1 MNGFRRGTREQM
13 ALKHDKEPAETI
25 HPAHSAIGYDGG
37 HPGSPDYGTPMS
49 IYDDD
54 QEREGPV
61 VVRRPVYD
69 AGMRLERET
78 SAGDAPAFETARD
91 KAAEFRAAGKADDAV
106 FWNEVF
112 QFLMERESVGGETET
127 VILEEGE
134 SYDWNEGEVIRSG
147 TDRPRIRK
155 DP

>member
-1 MNGFRRGTREQM
+1 
-13 ALKHDKEPAETI
+13 
-25 HPAHSAIGYDGG
+25 
-37 HPGSPDYGTPMS
+37 MS

-69 AGMRLERET
+69 AGMKIERET
-78 SAGDAPAFETARD
+78 SAGDPPAFETARD
-91 KAAEFRAAGKADDAV
+91 RMSEYRAAGKTQDAA
-106 FWNEVF
+106 FWNEVY
-112 QFLMERESVGGETET
+112 QFLMTRESVGAETET
-127 VILEEGE
+127 IILEEGE

-147 TDRPRIRK
+147 TDRPHIRK

>member
-1 MNGFRRGTREQM
+1 
-13 ALKHDKEPAETI
+13 
-25 HPAHSAIGYDGG
+25 
-37 HPGSPDYGTPMS
+37 MS
-49 IYDDD
+49 IHEDD

-61 VVRRPVYD
+61 VVRGPVYD

-78 SAGDAPAFETARD
+78 SAGDPPAFETARD
-91 KAAEFRAAGKADDAV
+91 KAAEFRAAGKAQDAA

-112 QFLMERESVGGETET
+112 QFLMEREGVGAQAETI
-127 VILEEGE
+127 ILEEGE

-147 TDRPRIRK
+147 TDQPRTRR